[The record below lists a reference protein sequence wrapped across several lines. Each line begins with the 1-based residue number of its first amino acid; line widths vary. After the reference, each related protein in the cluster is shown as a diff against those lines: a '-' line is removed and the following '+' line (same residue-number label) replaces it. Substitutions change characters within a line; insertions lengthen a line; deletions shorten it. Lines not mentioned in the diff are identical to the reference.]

1 MECLL
6 RRHFVFTPL
15 QNHSFLQVSG
25 RPLPEVIHEAN
36 RSSRPALL
44 PPSSAHPS
52 TRKRPL
58 DLPSTT
64 AGKPPLPCTEEMD
77 ELPLRIMLYCDDYVR
92 DVAPHPRSLL
102 MAHRSE
108 PLAQRAKRLA
118 AHVCGGELGLD
129 PNGPEGAGGKKKK
142 RRKRKRGGE
151 ATTAGPEEATR
162 GDGTGEGTGKG
173 RGKAE
178 APSLVCLMEQLLS
191 RLSTATASG
200 EAGDGEG
207 KGAGGLLARLLGQH
221 CPLSPSVKALGR
233 QKGGKG
239 QQKGGKG
246 EGGLPCV
253 ATHDLAEG
261 YATQE
266 EDEKDDQ
273 EGSKM
278 ADQGGMRGQGEEQ
291 CGVGTGS
298 RLNGSASSGGRLLDR
313 CCDVASPPEQ
323 VLSFLNAVLR
333 HVVPLQLLGSTHN
346 FKVRGGKRTFGPWPL
361 WFSILPCWA
370 AHKRLRIG
378 RQRR

>member
-1 MECLL
+1 
-6 RRHFVFTPL
+6 
-15 QNHSFLQVSG
+15 
-25 RPLPEVIHEAN
+25 
-36 RSSRPALL
+36 
-44 PPSSAHPS
+44 
-52 TRKRPL
+52 
-58 DLPSTT
+58 
-64 AGKPPLPCTEEMD
+64 MD

-129 PNGPEGAGGKKKK
+129 LNGPEGAGGKKKK
-142 RRKRKRGGE
+142 RKRKRGVEG
-151 ATTAGPEEATR
+151 ATAGPEEAN
-162 GDGTGEGTGKG
+162 GEDGTGEGNGKG

-200 EAGDGEG
+200 EVGDGEG
-207 KGAGGLLARLLGQH
+207 KVAGGLLARLLGQH
-221 CPLSPSVKALGR
+221 CPLSPSIKALGR

-239 QQKGGKG
+239 QRKGGKG

-253 ATHDLAEG
+253 AMHDLAEG

-266 EDEKDDQ
+266 EDEEGDQ
-273 EGSKM
+273 EEGSKT

-291 CGVGTGS
+291 GGVGTGP
-298 RLNGSASSGGRLLDR
+298 RPNGSASSGGRLLDR

-346 FKVRGGKRTFGPWPL
+346 FKVRGRKRTFGSWPL
-361 WFSILPCWA
+361 WFSFLPCLA
-370 AHKRLRIG
+370 VYKRPRNGFRGWLHGDVCRCLGG
-378 RQRR
+378 RWLTWCVGVGPTV

>member
-1 MECLL
+1 MEYLL

-44 PPSSAHPS
+44 PPSAAQAS

-118 AHVCGGELGLD
+118 AHVCGGELGLN
-129 PNGPEGAGGKKKK
+129 PNGPEEAGGKKK
-142 RRKRKRGGE
+142 RKRKRGGE
-151 ATTAGPEEATR
+151 ATTAGPEEATG
-162 GDGTGEGTGKG
+162 GDGTGEGHG
-173 RGKAE
+173 RGGKAE
-178 APSLVCLMEQLLS
+178 PPSLVCLMEQLLS
-191 RLSTATASG
+191 RLSAATSSC
-200 EAGDGEG
+200 EAGEGGG
-207 KGAGGLLARLLGQH
+207 KGVGGVLARLLGRH
-221 CPLSPSVKALGR
+221 CPLAPSVKALGR

-239 QQKGGKG
+239 QRKGGKG
-246 EGGLPCV
+246 EGSLACV
-253 ATHDLAEG
+253 ATHDLAAG

-266 EDEKDDQ
+266 EDEEEDK
-273 EGSKM
+273 EGSKT
-278 ADQGGMRGQGEEQ
+278 AVGQGGMRGQGEEQ
-291 CGVGTGS
+291 GGLGTMP
-298 RLNGSASSGGRLLDR
+298 RPNGSASSGGRLLDR

-333 HVVPLQLLGSTHN
+333 HVAPPQLLGSTHN
-346 FKVRGGKRTFGPWPL
+346 FKVRWKVETL
-361 WFSILPCWA
+361 ALCSWFFPRLA
-370 AHKRLRIG
+370 THKRVQERFQRLRVVP
-378 RQRR
+378 